1 MAESSVTDRKDL
13 SRKSTDKAFIGSMA
27 ESGVTDRKD
36 LLRKF
41 TDKAFIDNMLDQLDQ
56 MFRKLNMLDRYL
68 FSGYSKLMQDV
79 QDFKDSLLK
88 LVLESKIHLK
98 VLKDNFDKP
107 RYQKA
112 SDEVKLCFIKERL
125 DKIDRA
131 TLFDYIKACQKLI
144 QTSLDLHKEYG
155 TAIFKLKY
163 VALKALGFTGI
174 GAIAGFGIGLAL
186 PFCSAI
192 EATCGAAFGLVGG
205 LAYAIYQLQ
214 QKMNHIEILRKHLME
229 INEALKKVQ
238 LRLNAT
244 HYQLGQSQ
252 EELNEQQ
259 AGKSCQEVKDLE
271 GYVLATHD
279 EFIQLEQFL
288 MNVKVG
294 EHT

>member
-1 MAESSVTDRKDL
+1 MAKSSVTD
-13 SRKSTDKAFIGSMA
+13 G
-27 ESGVTDRKD
+27 KD

-41 TDKAFIDNMLDQLDQ
+41 RDKAFIDNMLDQLNQ
-56 MFRKLNMLDRYL
+56 MCIKLNIVDRYL
-68 FSGYSKLMQDV
+68 FSGYNELMQDV

-88 LVLESKIHLK
+88 LILESKIHLK

-112 SDEVKLCFIKERL
+112 SDEVKLSFIKERL

-144 QTSLDLHKEYG
+144 QTSLDLHKQYG

-174 GAIAGFGIGLAL
+174 GAIAGFGIGLVL
-186 PFCSAI
+186 PFCSVI

-205 LAYAIYQLQ
+205 LAYAIYQLG
-214 QKMNHIEILRKHLME
+214 QKMNQIEIVRGHLIE

-244 HYQLGQSQ
+244 RYQLGQSQ
-252 EELNEQQ
+252 EELNEQL
-259 AGKSCQEVKDLE
+259 AGKSFQEVKDLE

-279 EFIQLEQFL
+279 EFLQLEPVL
-288 MNVKVG
+288 MSVKVG

>member
-174 GAIAGFGIGLAL
+174 GAIAGF
-186 PFCSAI
+186 
-192 EATCGAAFGLVGG
+192 
-205 LAYAIYQLQ
+205 
-214 QKMNHIEILRKHLME
+214 
-229 INEALKKVQ
+229 
-238 LRLNAT
+238 
-244 HYQLGQSQ
+244 
-252 EELNEQQ
+252 
-259 AGKSCQEVKDLE
+259 
-271 GYVLATHD
+271 
-279 EFIQLEQFL
+279 
-288 MNVKVG
+288 
-294 EHT
+294 